1 MILQKKNTL
10 FTLGRHWAS
19 IFDLWPYFYNMHMT
33 PLLHPGQASLRHAG
47 QSRWFLKQIYHP
59 PHNWCFSGFH
69 GNEYRCYVNTT
80 SPEKHIEI
88 DHEFNTCNYFLIN
101 IVNFNPLLTLVA
113 IRATYT
119 PDLNFGLNSSFDWLI
134 HWPVRC
140 LAWVSSGTSSRAWSA
155 RFPARPV
162 DCLFGSTP
170 SRYTCWAGLYT
181 LLGNAPRGHSEG
193 PWPEYTNIQNK

>member
-1 MILQKKNTL
+1 MILQNKNTL

-80 SPEKHIEI
+80 SPEIHIEI

-113 IRATYT
+113 IRATCT
-119 PDLNFGLNSSFDWLI
+119 PDLNFGFELQFWLAYSLT
-134 HWPVRC
+134 RKMSC
-140 LAWVSSGTSSRAWSA
+140 M
-155 RFPARPV
+155 
-162 DCLFGSTP
+162 
-170 SRYTCWAGLYT
+170 
-181 LLGNAPRGHSEG
+181 SE
-193 PWPEYTNIQNK
+193 